1 MKECISK
8 AELAERDPL
17 SWPEKTLFQPS
28 LFLISWNTAQLKLK
42 TIWMITFIISH
53 NEHSCPSCDVILSE
67 RSVPASDVRLL
78 PIRSLPTRAQAGT
91 PLSPH
96 HPPPLP
102 LSGGLR
108 ADWQHLSSSLFLLCI
123 RFWPPPLPSLCEL
136 TSPHITRFSP
146 SQHTRRH
153 CRRDP
158 VTLMVIVCR
167 LCHWQQNSLQ
177 AFFRVPFKCVWKQ
190 CCFSWAPTSLSLDF
204 PSLFSLAAI
213 FKMSIIASMLI

>member
-1 MKECISK
+1 MEICRIVGFWQGSVT
-8 AELAERDPL
+8 LCTFLRVWDNERMHFKSRVGRERSTFLTRKDP
-17 SWPEKTLFQPS
+17 FQPS

-123 RFWPPPLPSLCEL
+123 RFWPPP
-136 TSPHITRFSP
+136 SPH
-146 SQHTRRH
+146 
-153 CRRDP
+153 
-158 VTLMVIVCR
+158 
-167 LCHWQQNSLQ
+167 
-177 AFFRVPFKCVWKQ
+177 CV
-190 CCFSWAPTSLSLDF
+190 S
-204 PSLFSLAAI
+204 
-213 FKMSIIASMLI
+213 

>member
-1 MKECISK
+1 
-8 AELAERDPL
+8 
-17 SWPEKTLFQPS
+17 
-28 LFLISWNTAQLKLK
+28 
-42 TIWMITFIISH
+42 MITFIISH

-123 RFWPPPLPSLCEL
+123 RF
-136 TSPHITRFSP
+136 
-146 SQHTRRH
+146 
-153 CRRDP
+153 
-158 VTLMVIVCR
+158 
-167 LCHWQQNSLQ
+167 
-177 AFFRVPFKCVWKQ
+177 
-190 CCFSWAPTSLSLDF
+190 
-204 PSLFSLAAI
+204 
-213 FKMSIIASMLI
+213 